1 MSFVEKGT
9 ITFNKNYNQKTPTG
23 LAYAHFYQQFQVEG
37 KFEMD
42 ARVVSCYSYMLF
54 ATSPIILHN
63 TVVEFCSVLVGGHAQ
78 VVFADVALA
87 CNLNRCD

>member
-1 MSFVEKGT
+1 
-9 ITFNKNYNQKTPTG
+9 
-23 LAYAHFYQQFQVEG
+23 
-37 KFEMD
+37 MD